1 MLTRWNDFDRT
12 FAALDEFRRRMD
24 RLWDE
29 VETGYDAPATAA
41 TWPRSNLFDKGNEFV
56 LQVEL
61 PGMAEN
67 DIKLTLD
74 RQNGEVLTLSGGR
87 RHDVPEGYSVHRQE
101 RGAVRFSRSYQL
113 PCKID
118 PEQVTATTKNGLL
131 TVTLAKT
138 PESQP
143 RSITVKA
150 QS

>member
-29 VETGYDAPATAA
+29 VETGYDGPATAT
-41 TWPRSNLFDKGNEFV
+41 TWPRSNLYDTGAALV

-61 PGMAEN
+61 PGLAEN
-67 DIKLTLD
+67 DIKLTLN
-74 RQNGEVLTLSGGR
+74 QEALTLSGER
-87 RHDVPEGYSVHRQE
+87 RRDVPEGYSVHRQE
-101 RGAVRFSRSYQL
+101 RGTVRFSRSFQF

-118 PEQVTATTKNGLL
+118 PERVTATTRNGIL

-143 RSITVKA
+143 RSIAVKA
-150 QS
+150 QA